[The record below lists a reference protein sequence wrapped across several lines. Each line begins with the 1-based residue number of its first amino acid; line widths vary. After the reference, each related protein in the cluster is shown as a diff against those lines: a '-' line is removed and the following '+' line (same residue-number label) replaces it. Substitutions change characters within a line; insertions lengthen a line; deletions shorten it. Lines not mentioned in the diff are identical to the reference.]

1 MWRSSNEGEER
12 RKKKMLLN
20 LIIREETSFIKCKK
34 KSIQKEIFVIKKMLW
49 KNTKN
54 FLIYCIMES
63 ANKLS
68 SKLIRFQFLGYEDKS
83 NC

>member
-1 MWRSSNEGEER
+1 MQ
-12 RKKKMLLN
+12 
-20 LIIREETSFIKCKK
+20 K

-83 NC
+83 NR